1 MNKGLGCGPEWR
13 PSPHRKEP
21 PNPGK
26 MGVIPGVKPRQKS
39 TGGPAKNTWNIG
51 RNRLACGHGIGL
63 ETRRRVARKARSA
76 NLKELGSRRLAPE
89 RLAAQSTR
97 KANAGKRALKASES
111 WISKAASVG
120 IRDREIQTSKVQTV
134 KLPTGQRGF
143 GRWSRAGRECC
154 HIASEPVAGGAFD
167 AARIACLRVGEGRT

>member
-1 MNKGLGCGPEWR
+1 VNKGLGCGPEWR
-13 PSPHRKEP
+13 PSPQRKEP

-63 ETRRRVARKARSA
+63 ETRRRVARKAQSA
-76 NLKELGSRRLAPE
+76 NLKELGSGRLAPE

-97 KANAGKRALKASES
+97 KANAGKRALKQAKAGYRKPHRSAYEIARFRPRRFRQSTTNGSARIWAVVARGTGVFVTLPAS
-111 WISKAASVG
+111 
-120 IRDREIQTSKVQTV
+120 R
-134 KLPTGQRGF
+134 P
-143 GRWSRAGRECC
+143 RAG
-154 HIASEPVAGGAFD
+154 
-167 AARIACLRVGEGRT
+167 L